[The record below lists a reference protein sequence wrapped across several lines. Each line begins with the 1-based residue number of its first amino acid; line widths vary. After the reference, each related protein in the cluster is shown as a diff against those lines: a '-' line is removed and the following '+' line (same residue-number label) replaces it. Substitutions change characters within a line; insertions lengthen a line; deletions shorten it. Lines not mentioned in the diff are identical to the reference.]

1 MLLSLQAWFFLSRRG
16 YTYMCVDFTSVG
28 VTLSLWAWFLHCGH
42 GYTFVNVVL
51 LCRRGFTNVCVV

>member
-16 YTYMCVDFTSVG
+16 YAYVCVDFTSVG

-42 GYTFVNVVL
+42 GCTFANVVL
-51 LCRRGFTNVCVV
+51 LCMRGFTDVCVV